1 MTMNELP
8 QIDAWRVEKFL
19 SEFIREY
26 TEKAGKEKV
35 ILGISGGIDSAL
47 VAALA
52 REALGPRRVV
62 GLILP
67 YHSTPPEEAR
77 DAEHLCRMLK
87 IRHKTI
93 EITPMVD
100 AYFSHFPRASLMR
113 RGNKMARERM
123 SILYDWAAY
132 HDALVLGTS
141 NRTELTLGYFT
152 KFGDGGA
159 DLEPIG
165 GLYKCEVRQLG
176 HSLSLPRMI
185 LDKPP
190 SAGFWKGQTDE
201 KELGFSYNLLDRFLH
216 LHLDKGFTPDQL
228 VESGFPP
235 ETVVAVV
242 RRIRANRHKLLFPP
256 SAEIPAQWRK

>member
-1 MTMNELP
+1 MAELP
-8 QIDAWRVEKFL
+8 QIDAWKAEKFL
-19 SEFIREY
+19 TDFIQEHL
-26 TEKAGKEKV
+26 EKAGKEKV
-35 ILGISGGIDSAL
+35 ILGVSGGLDSAL

-52 REALGPRRVV
+52 REALGRRRVI

-67 YHSTPPEEAR
+67 YQTSSPEDVR
-77 DAEHLCRMLK
+77 DGEHLCRMLK
-87 IRHKTI
+87 IRHKII

-100 AYFSHFPRASLMR
+100 AYFRHFPRASLLR

-123 SILYDWAAY
+123 SILYDWAFY
-132 HDALVLGTS
+132 HGALVLGTS

-165 GLYKCEVRQLG
+165 GLFKCEVRQLA

-185 LDKPP
+185 VEKAP

-201 KELGFSYNLLDRFLH
+201 KELGFTYDLLDRLLH
-216 LHLDKGFTPDQL
+216 LFLDKKCTFRQL
-228 VESGFPP
+228 VDAGFPG
-235 ETVVAVV
+235 ETVTAVLSRV
-242 RRIRANRHKLLFPP
+242 KNNRHKLEFPP
-256 SAEIPAQWRK
+256 TAAIPPQWRK

>member
-1 MTMNELP
+1 MIELP
-8 QIDAWRVEKFL
+8 QIDAWKVEKFL
-19 SEFIREY
+19 SEFIQKQVES
-26 TEKAGKEKV
+26 AGKEKV

-47 VAALA
+47 TAALA
-52 REALGPRRVV
+52 REALGPRRVF

-67 YHSTPPEEAR
+67 YHTTPPEEAR

-100 AYFSHFPRASLMR
+100 AYFRHFPRASLLR

-123 SILYDWAAY
+123 SILYDWALY
-132 HDALVLGTS
+132 HNALVLGTS
-141 NRTELTLGYFT
+141 NRTELALGYFT

-165 GLYKCEVRQLG
+165 GLFKCEVRQLA
-176 HSLSLPRMI
+176 HSFSLPRMI

-201 KELGFSYNLLDRFLH
+201 KEMGFSYDLLDRLLH
-216 LHLDKGFTPDQL
+216 LHLDKKFTSDQL
-228 VESGFPP
+228 VEAGFPP
-235 ETVVAVV
+235 ETVYVV
-242 RRIRANRHKLLFPP
+242 LKRVRLNRHKVVPPP
-256 SAEIPAQWRK
+256 SAEIPEQWRK